1 MLHARNSLYQ
11 STVMHFVQPSTMSEL
26 ASLPDRV
33 QLPLTCD
40 AAPLLSEALS
50 LPATAWTQHFVPDNY
65 RGDWSVVPLRAPAG
79 AVHPILQIT
88 SPPGQSDWDETE
100 HLHACPQI
108 HAILDSLRCSVD
120 AVRLLRLGAGAEIC
134 EHRDH
139 DLSAEY
145 GSARLHLPLS
155 TSSHVEF
162 RVNGTAV
169 DMRPGE
175 WWYLR
180 LSDPHAVFNRGTS
193 DRIHLVVDVRVN
205 DWLSEMLCSSAAAR
219 TVARSNLS

>member
-1 MLHARNSLYQ
+1 MQIVDPVNL
-11 STVMHFVQPSTMSEL
+11 SEL
-26 ASLPDRV
+26 VDLPDRIR
-33 QLPLTCD
+33 LPITCD
-40 AAPLLSEALS
+40 PALLLKEALS
-50 LPATAWTQHFVPDNY
+50 LPASAWTQHFVPDNY

-88 SPPGQSDWDETE
+88 SPPGHNDWIETP
-100 HLHACPQI
+100 HLQACPQI
-108 HAILDSLRCSVD
+108 RKALNVLCCPLD
-120 AVRLLRLGAGAEIC
+120 AVRLMRLGPGSEIR

-145 GSARLHLPLS
+145 GAARLHLPLS
-155 TSSHVEF
+155 TSSTVEF

-175 WWYLR
+175 YWYLR
-180 LSDPHAVFNRGTS
+180 LSDPHAVFNRGTD

-205 DWLSEMLCSSAAAR
+205 DWLSEMLCSSAA
-219 TVARSNLS
+219 N